1 MTSAKTKGAKGTG
14 AAPASAKESS
24 RVAHHAGAVPSRTN
38 DIRAA
43 FLDFFANNEHEV
55 VPSAPL
61 VPRHDPS
68 LMFTNAGM
76 VPFKSVFT
84 GAEKPKSLRAAS
96 SQKCVRAGGKHN
108 DLDNV
113 GYTARHHTFF
123 EMLGNF
129 SFGDY
134 FKERA
139 ILLAWELLTRDFA
152 LDPKRLLVTVF
163 ADDEEAA
170 KLWRKISG
178 FPDEKIIRIA
188 GSDNFWSMGDTG
200 PCGPCSEIFYDHGP
214 ALQGGP
220 PGSPDADGDR
230 FVEIWNLV
238 FMQYEQLAGGERV
251 DLPHPS
257 IDTGMGLERIA
268 AVLQGT
274 HDNYAIDLFRTLIAA
289 SVDLTGVP
297 ATGEHA
303 GSHRIIA
310 DHLRASSF
318 LVADGVLP
326 SNEGRGYVLRRIMRR
341 AMRHAHLLG
350 AKEPLLYRLVPALTA
365 EMGRAYHE
373 LERGQSLIEE
383 TLRLEETRF
392 RETLERGLR
401 LLDDATKGLKRGDT
415 LPGEVAFKLYD
426 TYGFPYDLTEDA
438 LKARGLG
445 VDAQGFAAAM
455 ERQRAEARKS
465 WAGSGEAATEALW
478 FELKEELGAT
488 EFLGYATEAASGEI
502 VALVKDG
509 ARVTELKQGERGI
522 VLVNQ
527 TPFYAESGGQV
538 GDRGT
543 LSGGNGAKFAIGDT
557 QKKLHA
563 LFLHD
568 GTLQAG
574 SLKVGDE
581 VLLEVDHAR
590 RTATRAHHSAT
601 HLLHEALR
609 QVLGA
614 HVAQKGSLVE
624 PGRLR
629 FDFSHQKPMTHDEI
643 RAVEDRVNAMILQN
657 SAVETHLMTP
667 DQAIAQG
674 ALALF
679 GEKYGEEV
687 RVVSM
692 GVDSNSE
699 RSGHAYSIE
708 LCGGTHVRRTGDI
721 GLLKIVSEAAVASGV
736 RRIEALTGDAARSY
750 LAAQDERVREAAELL
765 KVSPDEMIE
774 RLAAIID
781 ERRKLERQLAD
792 AKRELALGGAGAGA
806 SAASALQEV
815 GSVKFVARI
824 VHGVAPK
831 DLRGLV
837 DEAKKQLGS
846 GIAAIIGVSEE
857 GKAAL
862 VVGVT
867 ADLTATHDA
876 VELARVGAETL
887 GGKGG
892 GGRPDLAQAGGPDG
906 ARADQAL
913 QAIAARIAGGA
924 DAVAGAAD
932 SGAEAERRSGSA

>member
-1 MTSAKTKGAKGTG
+1 MTSAKTKGPKQ
-14 AAPASAKESS
+14 PSPKPQSASRGDDTRGSGGDVGHTHLASS
-24 RVAHHAGAVPSRTN
+24 STN
-38 DIRAA
+38 DIRSA
-43 FLDFFANNEHEV
+43 FLDFFAKNDHAV

-61 VPRHDPS
+61 VPRHDPT

-76 VPFKSVFT
+76 VPFKNVFT

-96 SQKCVRAGGKHN
+96 AQKCVRAGGKHN

-152 LDPKRLLVTVF
+152 LDKERLLITVF

-170 KLWRKISG
+170 ALWRKIAG
-178 FPDEKIIRIA
+178 LPDEKIIRIA

-214 ALQGGP
+214 SIAGGP
-220 PGSPDADGDR
+220 PGSADADGDR

-238 FMQYEQLAGGERV
+238 FMQYEQLPGGERV
-251 DLPHPS
+251 DLPKPS

-274 HDNYAIDLFRTLIAA
+274 HDNYAIDLFRALIAV

-303 GSHRIIA
+303 PSHRIIA

-318 LVADGVLP
+318 LITDGVLP

-341 AMRHAHLLG
+341 SMRHAHILG
-350 AKEPLLYRLVPALTA
+350 AKEPLLYRLVPALIGQ
-365 EMGRAYHE
+365 MGRAYHE

-383 TLRLEETRF
+383 TLKLEETRF

-415 LPGEVAFKLYD
+415 LSGGVAFKLYD

-445 VDAQGFAAAM
+445 VDAQGFATAM

-465 WAGSGEAATEALW
+465 WAGSGEAATDSLW

-488 EFLGYATEAASGEI
+488 EFLGYETEAASGEI
-502 VALVKDG
+502 VALIKDG
-509 ARVTELKQGERGI
+509 ARVKELKQGERGI
-522 VLVNQ
+522 VIVNQ

-543 LSGGNGAKFAIGDT
+543 IISGARATRFAVEDT
-557 QKKLHA
+557 QKKLHH
-563 LFLHD
+563 LFLHEGVVET
-568 GTLQAG
+568 GTLKLG
-574 SLKVGDE
+574 EE
-581 VLLEVDHAR
+581 VALDVDHAR
-590 RTATRAHHSAT
+590 RTSTRSHHSAT

-609 QVLGA
+609 QVLGT

-629 FDFSHQKPMTHDEI
+629 FDFSHQKPMTHQEI
-643 RAVEDRVNAMILQN
+643 RAVEDLVNAMILQN
-657 SAVETHLMTP
+657 APVETHLMTP
-667 DQAIAQG
+667 DEAIAKG

-679 GEKYGEEV
+679 GEKYGDEV

-692 GVDSNSE
+692 GVDAKSE
-699 RSGHAYSIE
+699 RAGHAYSIE

-721 GLLKIVSEAAVASGV
+721 SLLEIVSESAVASGV
-736 RRIEALTGDAARSY
+736 RRIEALTGNAARTY
-750 LAAQDERVREAAELL
+750 LTAQDERVREAAELL
-765 KVSPDEMIE
+765 KVTPDEMIE

-792 AKRELALGGAGAGA
+792 AKREIALGGGSGGGAADNLIRELNG
-806 SAASALQEV
+806 
-815 GSVKFVARI
+815 VKLLARV
-824 VHGVAPK
+824 VHGIAQK
-831 DLRGLV
+831 DLRGLI
-837 DEAKKQLGS
+837 DDAKKQLGS
-846 GIAAIIGVSEE
+846 GIAAIVGVSEE
-857 GKAAL
+857 GKAGL

-867 ADLTATHDA
+867 ADLTGSYDA
-876 VELARVGAETL
+876 VELAQIGAEAL

-892 GGRPDLAQAGGPDG
+892 GGRPDLAQAGGADG
-906 ARADQAL
+906 GKADQAL
-913 QAIAARIAGGA
+913 EAIAARIAGGA
-924 DAVAGAAD
+924 DGDAAK
-932 SGAEAERRSGSA
+932 RRAGSA